1 MPGSNSN
8 YIFRIAQS
16 LSRTL
21 YSVIDNMSL
30 VKCGV
35 FFTLGAIL
43 SFGLGF
49 SCQITTLLIIA
60 TYLATGGWK
69 FIWVVINTLPRDAKA
84 LTVLIK
90 LKLAT
95 KNHIQNNITIPMI
108 FTKTAK
114 KHPSKPCL
122 VSEEGTLTFE
132 EVENLSNQIA
142 NYFYQAGYR
151 KGDVIALCFPENR
164 IQYVCY
170 WLGLAKIGVVAALIN
185 YNQRDIALSHS
196 INAADS
202 KAIIFTQDLS
212 DALIDV
218 ASQIQNKV
226 RFYCTGNMSP
236 NQVLSTVMLQSELT
250 RSPTYPPP
258 AVKVGYTEKLFYVFT
273 SGTTGLPKA
282 AIISH
287 SRFYYMTV
295 GATSLANMTEND
307 VLYDTLP
314 LYHTAG
320 GVVGVG
326 SMIVLG
332 CTLVVRKKFSAS
344 RFWDDCIQ
352 NNCTAAQYIG
362 EICRYL
368 LATPAKPTDNQHKV
382 RVMFGNGLK
391 PEIWKMFQDRFGV
404 KQMGEFYGATEG
416 NCNTM
421 NPDNT
426 IGAVGFTTMI
436 APFLYPITLIRF
448 NKDTGEYLRD
458 RNGICIKAKPGEPG
472 ELVGKIVKGDALRE
486 FDGYVNR
493 QATDKKVCPDVFK
506 KGDLAFLTGDV
517 LIMDTFGYFYFQDRT
532 GDTFRWR
539 GENVSTYEVE
549 SIISNHIQLK
559 DSVVYGVEVK
569 GLEGKAGMATIVDE
583 HKTLDLLSLTK
594 ALQKSL
600 PPYAR
605 PVFIR
610 LASEVDTTGTHKLK
624 KVDLAKEGFNPNI
637 IKDHL
642 YYLNSK
648 TQQYE
653 PLTVQ
658 VYNDIC
664 SGKIRL

>member
-35 FFTLGAIL
+35 FFGLGAIL
-43 SFGLGF
+43 SYGFGF

-84 LTVLIK
+84 LKVLIK

-95 KNHIQNNITIPMI
+95 KNHIQNNITVPMI

-151 KGDVIALCFPENR
+151 KGDVVALCFTENR

-185 YNQRDIALSHS
+185 YNQRDVALSHS

-202 KAIIFTQDLS
+202 KAIIFTPDLS
-212 DALIDV
+212 DALADV

-226 RFYCTGNMSP
+226 VFYCTGNMSP
-236 NQVLSTVMLQSELT
+236 NQVLSPVMLQSELA

-295 GATSLANMTEND
+295 GATSLANMTEKD
-307 VLYDTLP
+307 VVYDTLP

-344 RFWDDCIQ
+344 RFWEDCIQ
-352 NNCTAAQYIG
+352 YNCTAAQYIG

-382 RVMFGNGLK
+382 KVMFGNGLK

-458 RNGICIKAKPGEPG
+458 RNGICIKSKPGEPG

-517 LIMDTFGYFYFQDRT
+517 LIMDKFGYFYFQDRT

-549 SIISNHIQLK
+549 SIISHHIQLK

-583 HKTLDLLSLTK
+583 HKNLDLLSLTK

-637 IKDHL
+637 IKDNL
-642 YYLNSK
+642 YYMNSK

>member
-1 MPGSNSN
+1 MIAISSKN
-8 YIFRIAQS
+8 Y
-16 LSRTL
+16 
-21 YSVIDNMSL
+21 
-30 VKCGV
+30 

-49 SCQITTLLIIA
+49 SCKITTLLIIA

-84 LTVLIK
+84 LKVLIK

-151 KGDVIALCFPENR
+151 KGDVVALCFPENR

-212 DALIDV
+212 DALTDV

-236 NQVLSTVMLQSELT
+236 NQVLSTVMLQSELA

-307 VLYDTLP
+307 VVYDTLP

-549 SIISNHIQLK
+549 SIISKHIQLK

>member
-1 MPGSNSN
+1 M
-8 YIFRIAQS
+8 
-16 LSRTL
+16 
-21 YSVIDNMSL
+21 
-30 VKCGV
+30 

-49 SCQITTLLIIA
+49 SCKITTLLIIA

-84 LTVLIK
+84 LKVLIK

-151 KGDVIALCFPENR
+151 KGDVVALCFPENR

-212 DALIDV
+212 DALTDV

-236 NQVLSTVMLQSELT
+236 NQVLSTVMLQSELA

-307 VLYDTLP
+307 VVYDTLP

>member
-1 MPGSNSN
+1 MTGSNSN
-8 YIFRIAQS
+8 IFGFAQA

-21 YSVIDNMSL
+21 HFVIDNMTL
-30 VKCGV
+30 LKCAV
-35 FFTLGAIL
+35 FFTLGVVL
-43 SFGLGF
+43 SYGLGF
-49 SCQITTLLIIA
+49 SCALTTFLVAVI
-60 TYLATGGWK
+60 YLVTGGWK
-69 FIWVVINTLPRDAKA
+69 FVWIVINTLPRDVKA
-84 LTVLIK
+84 LKLLIK
-90 LKLAT
+90 LKLNT
-95 KNHIQNNITIPMI
+95 KHNIQTSTTIPVI
-108 FTKTAK
+108 FSKTA
-114 KHPSKPCL
+114 SKNPTKACI
-122 VSEEGTLTFE
+122 VSEGGAMTFQD
-132 EVENLSNQIA
+132 VENFSNQIA
-142 NYFYQAGYR
+142 NYFSQAGYK
-151 KGDVIALCFPENR
+151 KGDVIALCFPDNR
-164 IQYVCY
+164 PEYVCY

-185 YNQRDIALSHS
+185 YNQRDVALSHS
-196 INAADS
+196 INAAES
-202 KAIIFTQDLS
+202 IAVIYTPELS
-212 DALIDV
+212 DALCDV
-218 ASQIQNKV
+218 LSQIKNKV
-226 RFYCTGNMSP
+226 KFYCTLHMTP
-236 NQVLSTVMLQSELT
+236 NPALAPVMLTSELS

-295 GATSLANMTEND
+295 GASTLANMTEQD

-320 GVVGVG
+320 GVIGVG
-326 SMIVLG
+326 HMIILG
-332 CTLVVRKKFSAS
+332 CTLIIRTKFSAS
-344 RFWDDCIQ
+344 RFWEDCIKY
-352 NNCTAAQYIG
+352 NCTGAQYIG

-391 PEIWKMFQDRFGV
+391 PEIWKKFQDRFGV

-448 NKDTGEYLRD
+448 DKDTGEYLRD

-493 QATDKKVCPDVFK
+493 QATEKKVCPDVFK

-517 LIMDTFGYFYFQDRT
+517 LIMDDFGYFYFQDRT

-549 SIISNHIQLK
+549 SIISNHIHLK

-569 GLEGKAGMATIVDE
+569 GVEGKAGMATIVDE
-583 HKTLDLLSLTK
+583 HNNLDLVSLTK

-610 LASEVDTTGTHKLK
+610 LTHAVDTTGTHKLK
-624 KVDLAKEGFNPNI
+624 KVDLAKEGFNPNT
-637 IKDHL
+637 IKDPL
-642 YYLNSK
+642 YYMNSK

-653 PLTVQ
+653 PLTVP

>member
-1 MPGSNSN
+1 MSN
-8 YIFRIAQS
+8 IE
-16 LSRTL
+16 
-21 YSVIDNMSL
+21 YSIRLNDLANANKL
-30 VKCGV
+30 E
-35 FFTLGAIL
+35 
-43 SFGLGF
+43 F
-49 SCQITTLLIIA
+49 SCSLTTFIVAL
-60 TYLATGGWK
+60 TYLATGGWS
-69 FIWVVINTLPRDAKA
+69 FVWIVINTLPRDIKA
-84 LTVLIK
+84 LRLLIK
-90 LKLAT
+90 LKLNT
-95 KNHIQNNITIPMI
+95 KNNIQTNTTIPII
-108 FTKTAK
+108 FTRTVK

-122 VSEEGTLTFE
+122 VSEEGMLTFQ
-132 EVENLSNQIA
+132 EVEDLSNQIA

-151 KGDVIALCFPENR
+151 KGDVIALCFPDNR
-164 IQYVCY
+164 LEYVCY

-185 YNQRDIALSHS
+185 YSQRDVALSHS
-196 INAADS
+196 VNAADA
-202 KAIIFTQDLS
+202 KGVIFTPELS
-212 DALIDV
+212 DAVADV
-218 ASQIQNKV
+218 VSQIENKV
-226 RFYCTGNMSP
+226 NFYCTGSMSP
-236 NQVLSTVMLQSELT
+236 NTALSPVMLSSELP
-250 RSPTYPPP
+250 RNPTYPPP
-258 AVKVGYTEKLFYVFT
+258 AVKVGYTEKLFYVYT

-287 SRFYYMTV
+287 SRFYYMTI
-295 GATSLANMTEND
+295 GASSFAGMAEKD

-320 GVVGVG
+320 GVIGVG
-326 SMIVLG
+326 CMMILG
-332 CTLVVRKKFSAS
+332 CTLVIRKKFSAS

-352 NNCTAAQYIG
+352 HHCTAAQYIG

-391 PEIWKMFQDRFGV
+391 PEIWTIFQDRFGV

-426 IGAVGFTTMI
+426 IGAVGFTTRI
-436 APFLYPITLIRF
+436 FPSVYPITLIRF

-493 QATDKKVCPDVFK
+493 QATDKKVCADVFR

-517 LIMDTFGYFYFQDRT
+517 LKMDNFGYFYFQDRT

-549 SIISNHIQLK
+549 SIISNHIHLK

-583 HKTLDLLSLTK
+583 HNNLDLLSLTR

-600 PPYAR
+600 PPFAR

-610 LASEVDTTGTHKLK
+610 LTHAVDTTGTHKLK
-624 KVDLAKEGFNPNI
+624 KVELAKAGFNPNTSS
-637 IKDHL
+637 DRL
-642 YYLNSK
+642 FYMNNK

-653 PLTVQ
+653 PLTSQ

>member
-1 MPGSNSN
+1 M
-8 YIFRIAQS
+8 
-16 LSRTL
+16 
-21 YSVIDNMSL
+21 DNMSL

-49 SCQITTLLIIA
+49 SCKITTLLIIA

-84 LTVLIK
+84 LKVLIK
-90 LKLAT
+90 LKLVT

-151 KGDVIALCFPENR
+151 KGDVVALCFPENR

-212 DALIDV
+212 DALTDV

-236 NQVLSTVMLQSELT
+236 NQVLSTVMLQSELA

-307 VLYDTLP
+307 VVYDTLP

-549 SIISNHIQLK
+549 SIISKHIQLK